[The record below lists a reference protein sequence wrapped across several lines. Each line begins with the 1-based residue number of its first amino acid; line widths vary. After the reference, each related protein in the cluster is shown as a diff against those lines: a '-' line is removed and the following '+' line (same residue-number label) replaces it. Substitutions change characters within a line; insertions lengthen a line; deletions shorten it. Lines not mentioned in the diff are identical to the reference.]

1 MAITLPDARQLPDD
15 ILEALRLRAPRGR
28 ELGFTEADIAGLLGV
43 SRETVSRWYSA
54 YLQGGLDALPHQRT
68 GRPTGSGRTLSEA
81 QAQAI
86 QALLDSRCPQDVAIP
101 APLWNRRAVQQLI
114 KQEVGID
121 MPVRTVGAYLRRWGY
136 TAKRPRRH
144 SRDQDPDGVRRW
156 LAETYPAIAARAE
169 QEGPEIHWCDE
180 CGVGAAEHPGYGYAR
195 QGRRATL
202 EVPDSHLRV
211 NVISTVTNA
220 GAVRFMTYL
229 EPLTGALFILFL
241 RRLVAGARRKVFVI
255 VDQLR
260 AHWSAEVREWVLAHR
275 DQIELFELPTYSPEL
290 NADEYLN
297 NDLKGR
303 VNAEGLSQSK
313 GELRS
318 RIQSVLHRLAQLP
331 DHVVK
336 YFQHL
341 CVRYAAIQ

>member
-15 ILEALRLRAPRGR
+15 ILEALRLRAVHGR
-28 ELGFTEADIAGLLGV
+28 ELGFTEADIADLLGV

-68 GRPTGSGRTLSEA
+68 GRPTGSGRTLSDA
-81 QAQAI
+81 QAQSI
-86 QALLDSRCPQDVAIP
+86 QALLDNHSPEDVAIP

-114 KQEVGID
+114 KQELGID
-121 MPVRTVGAYLRRWGY
+121 MPIRTVGAYLRRWGY
-136 TAKRPRRH
+136 AAKRPRRH
-144 SRDQDPDGVRRW
+144 SRDQDPDEVQRW
-156 LAETYPAIAARAE
+156 LAETYPAIAARAAA
-169 QEGPEIHWCDE
+169 EGAEIHWCDE
-180 CGVGAAEHPGYGYAR
+180 CGVAADEHPGYGYAR
-195 QGRRATL
+195 QGQRATL
-202 EVPDSHLRV
+202 EVPDSHIRV

-229 EPLTGALFILFL
+229 ESLTGALFILFL
-241 RRLVAGARRKVFVI
+241 SRLVAGARRKVFVI

-260 AHWSAEVREWVLAHR
+260 AHWSEEVRAWVSAHPEE
-275 DQIELFELPTYSPEL
+275 IELFELPTYSPEL

-303 VNAEGLSQSK
+303 VSAEGLPGSK

-331 DHVVK
+331 DHVMK
-336 YFQHL
+336 YFQHP
-341 CVRYAAIQ
+341 CVRYAANQ